1 MGTELTLP
9 LGEAPDRAPLV
20 GRVAAAIVL
29 TLVVLTANPPRL
41 GAQGSTLYVD
51 QGNPG
56 CSDSG
61 PGDLGSPFCT
71 IARGAAVAVAGQTVL
86 VSSGRYVGLV
96 SVAHSG
102 APGSP
107 IVFAAAPGATVI
119 VTGGT
124 YGFRIPGRSWITV
137 EGFAITGTV
146 KHGIYASSGAHIALI
161 GNEVSFAGE
170 PVKSRI
176 GRGIVLSAVT
186 DSLVDGNRT
195 DHNTDHGIYL
205 SGGTARTT
213 VRYNESFA
221 NARQFARAAA
231 GIHVA
236 GSHDNVILGNRAHG
250 NEDTGIQMRT
260 GSADNLVAG
269 NVSWHNG
276 DHGFDTLGATGTRY
290 VADTAFGNHKD
301 GFSIEGTSTGTT
313 LANCVAVDNGL
324 STNEYDLYVA
334 PSSVGGFS
342 ADYDLIWNS
351 SSKVPIK
358 FNGVRYASLA
368 AFTKATGYDVH
379 GIGADPQFVDP
390 GSGNLRLQ
398 PGSPAIDS
406 ANSGASGQP
415 EVDADG
421 NPRVDDPNTPNT
433 GAGPRPYD
441 DRGAY
446 EYQPG

>member
-1 MGTELTLP
+1 M
-9 LGEAPDRAPLV
+9 RALRAV
-20 GRVAAAIVL
+20 VAVVL
-29 TLVVLTANPPRL
+29 MLVVLVADPSRL
-41 GAQGSTLYVD
+41 RAQGSTLYVD
-51 QGNPG
+51 QGNPS

-61 PGDLGSPFCT
+61 PGDVGRPFCT
-71 IARGAAVAVAGQTVL
+71 IARGAAVAVAGQTVM
-86 VSSGRYVGLV
+86 VFSGRYVGLV

-107 IVFAAAPGATVI
+107 IVFATAPGATVT

-137 EGFAITGTV
+137 KGFAITDTI
-146 KHGIYASSGAHIALI
+146 KHGIYASSGSNIVLI
-161 GNEVSFAGE
+161 GNEVSYAGE
-170 PVKSRI
+170 PVKSRT
-176 GRGIVLSAVT
+176 GRGITLSGVT
-186 DSLVDGNRT
+186 VSLVDGNRT

-205 SGGTARTT
+205 SGGTAQTT

-236 GSHDNVILGNRAHG
+236 DSHDNVILGNRAHD
-250 NEDTGIQMRT
+250 NEDTGIQMRSGAT
-260 GSADNLVAG
+260 DNLVAG
-269 NVSWHNG
+269 NVSWNNG

-290 VADTAFGNHKD
+290 VANTAFGNHKD
-301 GFSIEGTSTGTT
+301 GFSIEGNSTGTT
-313 LANCVAVDNGL
+313 LANCIAVDNGL

-342 ADYDLIWNS
+342 SDYDLIWNS
-351 SSKVPIK
+351 SSEVPIK
-358 FNGVRYASLA
+358 FNGVRHATLA
-368 AFTKATGYDVH
+368 AFFKATGNDVH
-379 GIGADPQFVDP
+379 GIGADPRFIDP
-390 GSGNLRLQ
+390 GWWDLRLG

-421 NPRVDDPNTPNT
+421 NPRVDDPDTPDT
-433 GAGPRPYD
+433 GAGRRPYD